1 MSDTR
6 KTTKPNVP
14 NLRFPGFEGEWEKM
28 KASDLLDFFSTNSLS
43 WEQLEYGGVGLL
55 NLHYGL
61 IHNGLPTQIDIND
74 FTLPAIKAGN
84 EPRKFTLCKEG
95 DIAFADAS
103 EDTNDVGK
111 VVEFVD
117 CAGKNVVCG
126 LHTIHGRDKLDKTV
140 PGFKGYIFSSKAFHD
155 QIKRIAQGTKVFSI
169 SAGCFDEVSIG
180 IPDKEEQKKI
190 AALLSL
196 IDQRISIQSK
206 VIEDLKKLKT
216 ALEERMLGQC
226 QGKQVRLRDIL
237 IERVEKSRINN
248 QYEVLSSPV
257 SGIYSQ
263 REYFNKEIASADN
276 TGYKAIHRGDVV
288 LSPQNLWMGN
298 INYNDR
304 FEIGIVSPS
313 YKVFSID
320 EKFDKGYIAFLLKTR
335 KALWAYSLVSEQGAS
350 IVRRNL
356 NYESFLEISFVIP
369 SLKEQQATARRL
381 SAFKQKQ
388 TMEEAFLRSLLLQ
401 KEFMLKSLF
410 I

>member
-1 MSDTR
+1 M
-6 KTTKPNVP
+6 
-14 NLRFPGFEGEWEKM
+14 RFPGFEGEWDKL
-28 KASDLLDFFSTNSLS
+28 KVRDFTRVVAG
-43 WEQLEYGGVGLL
+43 ETPATDKKEYWGGVIRWMNSGEL
-55 NLHYGL
+55 NLKRVYEVQGR
-61 IHNGLPTQIDIND
+61 ITQ
-74 FTLPAIKAGN
+74 LGY
-84 EPRKFTLCKEG
+84 
-95 DIAFADAS
+95 
-103 EDTNDVGK
+103 
-111 VVEFVD
+111 
-117 CAGKNVVCG
+117 
-126 LHTIHGRDKLDKTV
+126 DKTSTKIIPPHSV
-140 PGFKGYIFSSKAFHD
+140 LIGLAGQGKTRGTAAMNYVELCTNQSIASILPSDSFYSEFLYQNVESRYKELRDISSGDGGRGGLNLQMIYNLYIPHCSM
-155 QIKRIAQGTKVFSI
+155 Q
-169 SAGCFDEVSIG
+169 
-180 IPDKEEQKKI
+180 EQKKI
-190 AALLSL
+190 GDFLYLL
-196 IDQRISIQSK
+196 DQRIAIQNK

-248 QYEVLSSPV
+248 QYEVLSSTV

-381 SAFKQKQ
+381 SAFKQKH

>member
-14 NLRFPGFEGEWEKM
+14 NLRFPGFEGEWDKL
-28 KASDLLDFFSTNSLS
+28 KVRDFTRVVAGATPATDKK
-43 WEQLEYGGVGLL
+43 EYWGGVIRWMNSGEL
-55 NLHYGL
+55 NLKRVYEVQGR
-61 IHNGLPTQIDIND
+61 ITQ
-74 FTLPAIKAGN
+74 LGY
-84 EPRKFTLCKEG
+84 
-95 DIAFADAS
+95 
-103 EDTNDVGK
+103 
-111 VVEFVD
+111 
-117 CAGKNVVCG
+117 
-126 LHTIHGRDKLDKTV
+126 DKTSTKIIPPHSV
-140 PGFKGYIFSSKAFHD
+140 LIGLAGQGKTRGTAAMNYVELCTNQSIASILPSDSFYSEFLYQNVESRYKELRDISSGDGGRGGLNLQMIYNLYIPHCSM
-155 QIKRIAQGTKVFSI
+155 Q
-169 SAGCFDEVSIG
+169 
-180 IPDKEEQKKI
+180 EQKKI
-190 AALLSL
+190 GDFLYLL
-196 IDQRISIQSK
+196 DQRIAIQNK

-248 QYEVLSSPV
+248 QYEVLSSTV

-369 SLKEQQATARRL
+369 SLKEQQATAKRL
-381 SAFKQKQ
+381 SAFQQKY

>member
-1 MSDTR
+1 MLAYNNAKKTNFSKSDFDWSQSRIIFICREFSEKQKMATDF
-6 KTTKPNVP
+6 KD
-14 NLRFPGFEGEWEKM
+14 LSIELWEVRRYANDTLM
-28 KASDLLDFFSTNSLS
+28 FSP
-43 WEQLEYGGVGLL
+43 
-55 NLHYGL
+55 
-61 IHNGLPTQIDIND
+61 I
-74 FTLPAIKAGN
+74 
-84 EPRKFTLCKEG
+84 
-95 DIAFADAS
+95 
-103 EDTNDVGK
+103 GK
-111 VVEFVD
+111 
-117 CAGKNVVCG
+117 
-126 LHTIHGRDKLDKTV
+126 
-140 PGFKGYIFSSKAFHD
+140 SKHA
-155 QIKRIAQGTKVFSI
+155 VSI
-169 SAGCFDEVSIG
+169 SPLMKS
-180 IPDKEEQKKI
+180 
-190 AALLSL
+190 SN
-196 IDQRISIQSK
+196 K

-248 QYEVLSSPV
+248 QYEVLSSTV

-276 TGYKAIHRGDVV
+276 TGYKTIHRGDVV

-401 KEFMLKSLF
+401 KEFMLKTLF